1 MELLILGAAGE
12 SMGTAV
18 GTSFVLLVSF
28 IALLLVL
35 SYYVWKPVKKIMD
48 DREQL
53 IHDDIDSAEQRKA
66 EAERLKAENDAL
78 LKQTQAEISELMENA
93 KGQAKKEQEAIITD
107 AQTRA
112 TQMIQEAKV
121 DIEREKE
128 QAVRDI
134 NDQVAELSVL
144 IAEKMIVKELNV
156 EDQKGL
162 VSKYLQEAG
171 DK

>member
-18 GTSFVLLVSF
+18 GTSIVLLASF
-28 IALLLVL
+28 IVLLLVL

-66 EAERLKAENDAL
+66 EAERLKAENEAL

-112 TQMIQEAKV
+112 SQMIQEAKV

-156 EDQKGL
+156 EDQKSL

>member
-18 GTSFVLLVSF
+18 GTSIVLLASF
-28 IALLLVL
+28 IVLLLVL

-66 EAERLKAENDAL
+66 EAERLKTENEAL

-112 TQMIQEAKV
+112 SQMIQEAKV

-156 EDQKGL
+156 EDQKSL

>member
-1 MELLILGAAGE
+1 
-12 SMGTAV
+12 
-18 GTSFVLLVSF
+18 
-28 IALLLVL
+28 
-35 SYYVWKPVKKIMD
+35 MD

>member
-12 SMGTAV
+12 TMGTAI
-18 GTSFVLLVSF
+18 GTSLVLLASF
-28 IALLLVL
+28 LTLLAVL

-53 IHDDIDSAEQRKA
+53 IHDDIDFAENRKV
-66 EAERLKAENDAL
+66 EAQRLKEENEAQ
-78 LKQTQAEISELMENA
+78 LKQTQAEISEVMENA
-93 KGQAKKEQEAIITD
+93 KNQAKKEQEMIINE
-107 AQTRA
+107 AQTRS
-112 TQMIQEAKV
+112 THMIQEAQV

-128 QAVRDI
+128 QAIRDI

-144 IAEKMIVKELNV
+144 IAEKMIVKEINS
-156 EDQKGL
+156 EDQKDL
-162 VSKYLQEAG
+162 VAKYLQEAG

>member
-78 LKQTQAEISELMENA
+78 LKQTQVEISELMENA

>member
-18 GTSFVLLVSF
+18 GTSIVLLASF
-28 IALLLVL
+28 IVLLLVL

-66 EAERLKAENDAL
+66 EAERLKAENEAL
-78 LKQTQAEISELMENA
+78 LKQTQTEISELMENA

-112 TQMIQEAKV
+112 SQMIQEAKV

-156 EDQKGL
+156 EDQKSL